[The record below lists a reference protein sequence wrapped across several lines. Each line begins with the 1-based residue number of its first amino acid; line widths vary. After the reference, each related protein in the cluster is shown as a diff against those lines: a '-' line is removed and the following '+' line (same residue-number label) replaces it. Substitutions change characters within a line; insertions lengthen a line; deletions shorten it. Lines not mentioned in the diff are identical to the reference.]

1 MLGLVG
7 YVFIFYF
14 EGKRNSWF
22 SFSFSPLH
30 NLGVP
35 LSPPIVFPTHQKSLS
50 GKDLGELQFEEILK
64 SLPFNLNH
72 GLLQKTLLSFKD
84 ISWRWGDTTF
94 SRLLKTSMSKHV
106 WVSALVM
113 NPICHMDQ
121 VIEPLCPPVSLPLVK
136 CSYLSCWHHRS
147 QVRLIKQP
155 IELKEI
161 ALCAFFVSLWPLTG
175 PRTVSIRS

>member
-1 MLGLVG
+1 MSSYFTLRERGTLAFLSSSHSFIILV
-7 YVFIFYF
+7 FHCP
-14 EGKRNSWF
+14 SH
-22 SFSFSPLH
+22 SLPH
-30 NLGVP
+30 
-35 LSPPIVFPTHQKSLS
+35 PPKITIWERP
-50 GKDLGELQFEEILK
+50 GDLQFEEIFK

-72 GLLQKTLLSFKD
+72 GSLQKTLLSFKD

-94 SRLLKTSMSKHV
+94 PRLLKTSMSKHV

-147 QVRLIKQP
+147 QVRLIKQ
-155 IELKEI
+155 
-161 ALCAFFVSLWPLTG
+161 
-175 PRTVSIRS
+175 